1 MPDGSPDPS
10 FGTNGVVIAKQ
21 LEEGESTALL
31 RQTDGKLIAVGWLAD
46 ANNYH
51 LAAARFDANG
61 QIDPAFGSN
70 GSGFSWTY
78 ADSRNAGV
86 RPEPAAALQ
95 PDGCI
100 VIASEFGGGLQYRD
114 IYLVRMTP
122 EGLTDHTFG
131 LGGLVLTPIGSARD
145 IARGV
150 AVRPDGRIVVAGWTE
165 TGAVTKAFV
174 MRYLPD
180 GTVDTTFGVGGHV
193 LVDLGDP
200 SSASAAMT
208 LELQPNGS
216 IVIAGDGA
224 QDGNTDFAIARLTPA
239 GSLDTGFGNAG
250 QTLFDFS
257 GSGEDKAAALVFDAQ
272 GNAVLAGSSLGNFA
286 VARILIDPVA
296 SAVPGTSPGIAGLFL
311 SAPSP
316 NPTSRGAALALE
328 LEGGHAHLGLGLRC
342 LRPRRAP
349 PVR

>member
-1 MPDGSPDPS
+1 
-10 FGTNGVVIAKQ
+10 
-21 LEEGESTALL
+21 
-31 RQTDGKLIAVGWLAD
+31 
-46 ANNYH
+46 
-51 LAAARFDANG
+51 
-61 QIDPAFGSN
+61 
-70 GSGFSWTY
+70 
-78 ADSRNAGV
+78 
-86 RPEPAAALQ
+86 
-95 PDGCI
+95 
-100 VIASEFGGGLQYRD
+100 
-114 IYLVRMTP
+114 
-122 EGLTDHTFG
+122 
-131 LGGLVLTPIGSARD
+131 
-145 IARGV
+145 
-150 AVRPDGRIVVAGWTE
+150 
-165 TGAVTKAFV
+165 

-239 GSLDTGFGNAG
+239 GSLDTSFGNAG
-250 QTLFDFS
+250 QTLFDFAD
-257 GSGEDKAAALVFDAQ
+257 SGEDKAAALVFDAQ

-296 SAVPGTSPGIAGLFL
+296 SAVPRDLAGH
-311 SAPSP
+311 
-316 NPTSRGAALALE
+316 RGALPVGAESQPHVARGGAGAGT
-328 LEGGHAHLGLGLRC
+328 EGRHAHLGLGLRC